1 MEGESMTTAAP
12 DPRRWQA
19 LALVCVAFF
28 MTVLDVSIVNVALP
42 SIGKSLHFSATGL
55 QWVITAYAITF
66 GGFLL
71 LGGRAGD
78 ILGRKRMFLIG
89 VTIFTIASLV
99 CGLAGSTT
107 VLVAARAV
115 QGFGAAIVSPSTLS
129 IITTTF
135 EEGPDRNK
143 ALGIWGAMGGSGA
156 AAGVLF
162 GGILV
167 KYLGWEWIFFVNV
180 PVGVLVLAL
189 TPSIVRES
197 RAPDIGRNF
206 DVIGAS
212 SVTGGLAL
220 LVYAISKAPVDGWGH
235 TKTIVPLVVAA
246 ALIVFFVAWE
256 ARVKNPLMPLSIFR
270 IRTLAGANTVGALL
284 GASIFAD
291 FFLLTLYVQNVL
303 HYSPLKT
310 GITFL
315 ATAGTVVIVA
325 GLAQWLSTRL
335 GPKPVMVTGMVL
347 NTIALVWYAQ
357 IPVHGTYAHDLVGG
371 YVLFG
376 FGLAFAFIPVSI
388 AALAGV
394 GPREAGL
401 ASGLLNTAQQVGGAI
416 GVALATSVAV
426 SHTTHLLQ
434 TGNSQAA
441 ALTSGYALAFWVIA
455 GISAAGAVAALVLV
469 KNEIPTVE
477 SAQSSP
483 GLA

>member
-1 MEGESMTTAAP
+1 MTAEAATMTTEH

-19 LALVCVAFF
+19 LAIVCAAFF

-42 SIGKSLHFSATGL
+42 SIVRDLHFSQTGQ

-78 ILGRKRMFLIG
+78 ILGRKRMFMVG
-89 VTIFTIASLV
+89 VAIFSLASLA
-99 CGLAGSTT
+99 CGLSGSTG

-115 QGFGAAIVSPSTLS
+115 QGFGAAIVSPATLS

-162 GGILV
+162 GGILT
-167 KYLGWEWIFFVNV
+167 KYLGWDWIFFVNV
-180 PVGVLVLAL
+180 PVGALVLAL
-189 TPSIVRES
+189 TPGIVRES
-197 RAPDIGRNF
+197 RAPDVGRNF

-220 LVYAISKAPVDGWGH
+220 LVYAISKAPVDGWGD
-235 TKTIVPLVVAA
+235 TTTIVLLIAAA
-246 ALIVFFVAWE
+246 ALLIFFVVWE
-256 ARVKNPLMPLSIFR
+256 SRVENPLMPLSIFR
-270 IRTLAGANTVGALL
+270 IRTLAGANVVSALL

-303 HYSPLKT
+303 HYTALKT

-315 ATAGTVVIVA
+315 ATAGTVVLVA
-325 GLAQWLSTRL
+325 GVAQWLSTRI
-335 GPKPVMVTGMVL
+335 GPKPVMVIGLTL

-357 IPVHGTYAHDLVGG
+357 IPVDGTYTKNLLGG
-371 YVLFG
+371 YVIFG
-376 FGLAFAFIPVSI
+376 IGLAFAFIPVSI

-401 ASGLLNTAQQVGGAI
+401 ASGLLNTSQQVGGAI
-416 GVALATSVAV
+416 GVAIATSVAV

-434 TGNSQAA
+434 TGSSQASA
-441 ALTSGYALAFWVIA
+441 YTSGYALAFWVIA
-455 GISAAGAVAALVLV
+455 GISAAGVIAALTLV
-469 KNEIPTVE
+469 KNEIPSSE
-477 SAQSSP
+477 AQSSP

>member
-1 MEGESMTTAAP
+1 MTAATATAAP
-12 DPRRWQA
+12 DPKRWQA
-19 LALVCVAFF
+19 LAIVCVAFF

-42 SIGKSLHFSATGL
+42 SIGESLHFSATGL

-78 ILGRKRMFLIG
+78 ILGRKRMFLVG
-89 VTIFTIASLV
+89 VLIFSIASLV
-99 CGLAGSTT
+99 CGLSGSTG
-107 VLVAARAV
+107 VLIAARAV

-135 EEGPDRNK
+135 AEGPERNK

-162 GGILV
+162 GGILT

-189 TPSIVRES
+189 APGIVRES
-197 RAPDIGRNF
+197 RAPDVGRNF
-206 DVIGAS
+206 DTIGAA
-212 SVTGGLAL
+212 SVTGGLTL
-220 LVYAISKAPVDGWGH
+220 LVYGISKAPVDGWGDA
-235 TKTIVPLVVAA
+235 TTIGLLIAAA
-246 ALIVFFVAWE
+246 ALIAFFVLWE
-256 ARVKNPLMPLSIFR
+256 SRAANPLMPLSIFR
-270 IRTLAGANTVGALL
+270 IRTLAGANVVGALL

-303 HYSPLKT
+303 HYSALKT

-315 ATAGTVVIVA
+315 ATAGTVVLVA
-325 GLAQWLSTRL
+325 GLAQYLSTRI
-335 GPKPVMVTGMVL
+335 GPKPVMVAGLAL
-347 NTIALVWYAQ
+347 NTGALIWYAQ
-357 IPVHGTYAHDLVGG
+357 IPVDGTYVHNLLGG
-371 YVLFG
+371 YVMFG
-376 FGLAFAFIPVSI
+376 FGLSFAFIPVSI

-416 GVALATSVAV
+416 GVAIASSVAV
-426 SHTTHLLQ
+426 SHATHLLQ
-434 TGNSQAA
+434 TGDSKAA
-441 ALTSGYALAFWVIA
+441 ALTGGYALAFWVIA
-455 GISAAGAVAALVLV
+455 GISAAGVIAALTLV
-469 KNEIPTVE
+469 KNEIPTE
-477 SAQSSP
+477 AQP
-483 GLA
+483 VVA